1 MAESES
7 GQEKTEMPTPKKLQE
22 LMESGQFARSQEVQ
36 TLVLLLAALLI
47 LTVMAPKMVET
58 FRVYMIGTFQRLGT
72 TQMNVFVE
80 SFSVRVLVGVFL
92 FGFTMSLSAR
102 EISNYLKQLPN
113 DFVMVTKLLGGGA

>member
-1 MAESES
+1 MAENES

-72 TQMNVFVE
+72 TQM
-80 SFSVRVLVGVFL
+80 L
-92 FGFTMSLSAR
+92 SLIH
-102 EISNYLKQLPN
+102 ISEPTRPY
-113 DFVMVTKLLGGGA
+113 

>member
-58 FRVYMIGTFQRLGT
+58 FRFYMIGTFQRLGT
-72 TQMNVFVE
+72 MQMNYEAFQ
-80 SFSVRVLVGVFL
+80 GH
-92 FGFTMSLSAR
+92 FGHF
-102 EISNYLKQLPN
+102 
-113 DFVMVTKLLGGGA
+113 MVTAGTLILPVMAAGVLGGLIGSGTQSQFRASP

>member
-58 FRVYMIGTFQRLGT
+58 FRVYICLLYTSPSPRDAT
-72 TQMNVFVE
+72 
-80 SFSVRVLVGVFL
+80 
-92 FGFTMSLSAR
+92 LSRMPSSA
-102 EISNYLKQLPN
+102 
-113 DFVMVTKLLGGGA
+113 

>member
-1 MAESES
+1 MAESET

-58 FRVYMIGTFQRLGT
+58 FRKGKWKT
-72 TQMNVFVE
+72 VE
-80 SFSVRVLVGVFL
+80 VIV
-92 FGFTMSLSAR
+92 A
-102 EISNYLKQLPN
+102 
-113 DFVMVTKLLGGGA
+113 